1 MRLIDADAL
10 VKEVLGMRYTEE
22 APSIIFTPAGQEIFN
37 SGVEAASF
45 AISDAPTIDAV
56 PVVRCKDCQYA
67 IPLDGHAFRR
77 WGNDA
82 LNCTECRGDDGFGM
96 AGVSLAYHDGFCDRG
111 ILRECEPHD

>member
-10 VKEVLGMRYTEE
+10 PEIKIHVESGYYPAATVAERIRGALIIARNNVKR
-22 APSIIFTPAGQEIFN
+22 
-37 SGVEAASF
+37 
-45 AISDAPTIDAV
+45 APTIDAV

-77 WGNDA
+77 WGNNA

-111 ILRECEPHD
+111 VRRECEPHD